1 MEIKSLRLENFRN
14 YETLSLSFA
23 GAGTPT
29 SIIGQNAQGK
39 TNILEAIYLLALTR
53 SFRTSCQPDL
63 IQWGSDFARVTGRLE
78 TMEGEKDLEVFIGNP
93 PQPKRSLK
101 KNGVK
106 TSTYDFVGNCR
117 IVFFHPEDLNILYL
131 GPDLRR
137 KYLDILNIQLSPR
150 YYRALRSY
158 KRILE
163 QRNSLLRNI
172 RDGIAAVGD
181 LKIWDEQLVAEGAV
195 IMSERQKTVEFI
207 NRNVSRVYSR
217 ISGNAG
223 DKVEVAYNSFFDSA
237 GDLSE
242 QNILDGFAER
252 LKLAQNKDLQALV
265 TSVGPHRDD
274 IFFEL
279 NGRRIAMH
287 ASRGEYRSLLLALKL
302 IELEYFEAA
311 SGEKPILLLDDVFS
325 ELDAERQ
332 KALMQGIEG
341 CQTILTAT
349 HQDGV
354 HGVKITCGTGVCA

>member
-1 MEIKSLRLENFRN
+1 MRLASLKLENYRN
-14 YETLSLSFA
+14 YQKLNLDFDA
-23 GAGTPT
+23 QNPIT
-29 SIIGQNAQGK
+29 SIVGQNAQGK

-53 SFRTSCQPDL
+53 SFRTSCQSDL
-63 IQWGSDFARVTGRLE
+63 IKWGDDYARITGRLE
-78 TMEGEKDLEVFIGNP
+78 TKEGEKDLEVFIGNP

-172 RDGIAAVGD
+172 RDGFAAVND
-181 LKIWDEQLVAEGAV
+181 LIIWDEQLVAEGAV
-195 IMSERQKTVEFI
+195 IMSERRKTVEFI
-207 NRNVSRVYSR
+207 NQNVSRVYSG

-223 DKVEVAYNSFFDSA
+223 DEVKVIYSSFFDE
-237 GDLSE
+237 GEDLSE
-242 QNILDGFAER
+242 QNIMEGFAEK
-252 LKLAQNKDLQALV
+252 LKMAQGRDLQALV
-265 TSVGPHRDD
+265 TTAGPHRDD
-274 IFFEL
+274 ISFEL

-325 ELDAERQ
+325 ELDTERQ
-332 KALMQGIEG
+332 TALMQGIEG

-354 HGVKITCGTGVCA
+354 HGVKISCSTGSCA